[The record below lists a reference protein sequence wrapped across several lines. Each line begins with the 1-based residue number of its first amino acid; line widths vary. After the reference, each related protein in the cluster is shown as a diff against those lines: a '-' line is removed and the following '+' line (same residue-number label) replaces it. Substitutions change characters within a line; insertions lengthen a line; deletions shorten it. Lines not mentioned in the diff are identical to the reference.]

1 MKHIHPLSGTGNA
14 GFTLLETLA
23 ALAVS
28 ALMIGAILGAQGL
41 VLRAETRA
49 RSEPLLRCAV
59 SQLLG
64 ARMQGRTLD
73 EDLPPAGIAWRT
85 ITATTSET
93 NLWRQWDV
101 RLADNAAASQT
112 LFFEERGE
120 K

>member
-1 MKHIHPLSGTGNA
+1 MHPLSDAGNS

-49 RSEPLLRCAV
+49 RLEPLLRCAI

-64 ARMQGRTLD
+64 ARIQGRLPD
-73 EDLPPAGIAWRT
+73 QDVPPAGVAWRQ
-85 ITATTSET
+85 TAVLMSTT
-93 NLWRQWDV
+93 NAWQQWDI
-101 RLADNAAASQT
+101 RLADYPSGCQT
-112 LFFEERGE
+112 LFFEERVG
-120 K
+120 KQ

>member
-1 MKHIHPLSGTGNA
+1 MHPLSDAGNA

-59 SQLLG
+59 SHLLG
-64 ARMQGRTLD
+64 ARMQGRAPD
-73 EDLPPAGIAWRT
+73 EDAPPAGIAWQTT
-85 ITATTSET
+85 IAVTAKT
-93 NLWRQWDV
+93 NTWRQWDL
-101 RLADNAAASQT
+101 RLTDNAAANQT
-112 LFFEERGE
+112 LFFEERVG
-120 K
+120 KQ